1 MGGRIVAGVS
11 GSLGSLAALH
21 RAVGLARQAE
31 AELLVVLVWTPPG
44 GEYGFRRAPCPPL
57 LSTCRD
63 AAVQRLRE
71 AMAQAFPTGGVGVRL
86 SCVAVRGE
94 PGAAL
99 VAAADRPDDLLVIGA
114 GGRRWWRRLWP
125 SVARY
130 CQRRAGCPVLT
141 VPRPELQRELDRLT
155 RRLALAHVGY

>member
-114 GGRRWWRRLWP
+114 AGADGGGGCGRRWRGTASGARAARCSPCHGP
-125 SVARY
+125 S
-130 CQRRAGCPVLT
+130 CSGSWT
-141 VPRPELQRELDRLT
+141 
-155 RRLALAHVGY
+155 G